1 MVCWWQA
8 ITRSLYVESGTM
20 KLTAWRHF
28 DGARPWSVIG
38 DVRRFPYPNL
48 YVLDGVCSTTCCL
61 SIVPTCKCLCLFCP
75 SEDGRN
81 LSEIFFQLPSRRELP
96 DYYDV
101 VKTPMDIKRIKVG
114 VTTVITRRLMS
125 PLTMGWFCLIQ
136 YCSIAAIIY
145 AVNWTIWNGIV

>member
-1 MVCWWQA
+1 MTGHHQVILCRVWDGEVDCVASLWWCTSMKCDWRCHTISLSKFVCAWWCVFNYM
-8 ITRSLYVESGTM
+8 SS
-20 KLTAWRHF
+20 
-28 DGARPWSVIG
+28 
-38 DVRRFPYPNL
+38 
-48 YVLDGVCSTTCCL
+48 L

-114 VTTVITRRLMS
+114 VTTMITRRLMS

-136 YCSIAAIIY
+136 YSQFWLVRNSGDPGTVCLLIE
-145 AVNWTIWNGIV
+145 IV